1 MARNNNGR
9 PGEPVMSFQPSDRT
23 IFCVIEFNVARAGT
37 KVRFVWKTVEIE
49 GSRNEEIKTVDYST
63 KPLEDKVQG
72 NLTLPRDW
80 PTGTYKVDIYI
91 NGTFAKT
98 VNYRV
103 S

>member
-1 MARNNNGR
+1 MAKNYNGK
-9 PGEPVMSFQPSDRT
+9 PGEAVMSFIPSDRM
-23 IFCVIEFNVARAGT
+23 IFCVITFNVARPGT
-37 KVRFVWKTVEIE
+37 KVRFVWKTVEID
-49 GSRNEEIKTVDYST
+49 GSRNEEIKTVDYVT

-80 PTGTYKVDIYI
+80 PVGTYKVDIYI